1 MSVEVMTTR
10 LEEADLDAL
19 GAAVRAL
26 EGESFATRLAN
37 LLGAPVQ
44 SAGRVLP
51 SSARKLVAAATEK
64 ALYAGLRV
72 ALTTIDNKAPPRAQI
87 GLHKGLASLSGAAGG
102 AFGLAATLL
111 ELPISTTIIL
121 RSIAQI
127 GMTEGED
134 LSEPKAALACVEVF
148 ALGAH
153 RPSGAAIEYFVVR
166 DALAKSVSDAARFL
180 LQQKISNESAPILV
194 RLTAQIAARF
204 GLAVSEKVAAQAIP
218 VLGAIGGAAVNYA
231 FADHFQSVARGH
243 FTVRRLERNY
253 GADAVRFEY
262 GRLRQHFAQTGR
274 LDA

>member
-72 ALTTIDNKAPPRAQI
+72 ALTTIDNKAPARAQI

-111 ELPISTTIIL
+111 ELPISTAIIL

-153 RPSGAAIEYFVVR
+153 RPSGAAVEYFAVR

-253 GADAVRFEY
+253 SADAVRFEY